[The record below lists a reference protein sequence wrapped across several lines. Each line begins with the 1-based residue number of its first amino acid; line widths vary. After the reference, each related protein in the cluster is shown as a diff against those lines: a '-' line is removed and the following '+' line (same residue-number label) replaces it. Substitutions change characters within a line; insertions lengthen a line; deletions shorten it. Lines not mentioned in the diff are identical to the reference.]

1 MSYMK
6 TIQKNKERAAL
17 PKVVH
22 MGGIDL
28 LIVSPEP
35 GNPEPLFQALRKQQV
50 SGDTA
55 KVYLKFLKDVQGH
68 QVQDAWHGRRLGVV
82 VRPRCG
88 KWHQINQDGV
98 VSHAMPSASCHASAC
113 MSRTL
118 HTLTDA
124 TSCLLAARNVQA
136 GRVAGR

>member
-1 MSYMK
+1 MSYLK

-55 KVYLKFLKDVQGH
+55 KVYLKFLKDTKMPGMDVGW
-68 QVQDAWHGRRLGVV
+68 VWSFDPA
-82 VRPRCG
+82 G

>member
-50 SGDTA
+50 SGDAA
-55 KVYLKFLKDVQGH
+55 KVYLKFLKDTKM
-68 QVQDAWHGRRLGVV
+68 
-82 VRPRCG
+82 PRGMDVGWVWSFDPAG
-88 KWHQINQDGV
+88 KWHQIDQDGV
-98 VSHAMPSASCHASAC
+98 VSHAMPSATPLPAC
-113 MSRTL
+113 PALRTRTA
-118 HTLTDA
+118 HTSLTRMRPPVSPVLM
-124 TSCLLAARNVQA
+124 TQA
-136 GRVAGR
+136 WPWA